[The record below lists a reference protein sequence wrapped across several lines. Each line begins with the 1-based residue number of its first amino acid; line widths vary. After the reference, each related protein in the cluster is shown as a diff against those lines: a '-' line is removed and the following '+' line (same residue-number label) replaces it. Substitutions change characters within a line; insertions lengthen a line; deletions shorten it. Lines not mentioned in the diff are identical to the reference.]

1 MVAYVGNDPNRAESG
16 DIEGYHLSISKKG
29 NKRLRCILYLAVTCS
44 IRSRKENPI
53 NAFYQK
59 KRQQSTPLKSKAG
72 QGSLYHQANSHN
84 PWDVQDGYCVHQLTT
99 YIISQITKS

>member
-59 KRQQSTPLKSKAG
+59 KRQQSTPLKSKA
-72 QGSLYHQANSHN
+72 AK
-84 PWDVQDGYCVHQLTT
+84 VAC
-99 YIISQITKS
+99 ITKLIRTIHGMCKTGTVFTS